1 MPPTGKSVSV
11 SFRVRVVRA
20 VRAGE
25 AKLCVRVSG
34 EGVPSLGA
42 RMARSPAPAA
52 PPPAGLRAAACT
64 QGFKVY
70 RSMSSNISR
79 VLSLRCFW
87 QQWLQGFK
95 DYGSMYG
102 SVSRVLSLRCSW
114 AAMSPGF

>member
-42 RMARSPAPAA
+42 RMARSPAPAPA
-52 PPPAGLRAAACT
+52 PPAGLRAAACT

-79 VLSLRCFW
+79 VLRTCVSKW
-87 QQWLQGFK
+87 QCSQGFK
-95 DYGSMYG
+95 HCLLQ
-102 SVSRVLSLRCSW
+102 R
-114 AAMSPGF
+114 